1 VWWRPERRR
10 RSDHAQPPERRN
22 DPKVSDVEFLIGQ
35 TGDWI
40 RSADTKA
47 GLLLGALTVL
57 LGWLSSSA
65 GSLRGLW
72 SGHPQR
78 LGALV
83 FLATCVVLLVVAIA
97 LLIAVLIPR
106 RSTPAATR
114 YAWPWVH
121 RTSLEDLKALTPD
134 TQRTEAWRQAK
145 LLAGIASRKH
155 TLFAA
160 AVWFS
165 AGSTACFLAWS
176 VLRS

>member
-1 VWWRPERRR
+1 VRRAERRR
-10 RSDHAQPPERRN
+10 QSERAQPPGRRD
-22 DPKVSDVEFLIGQ
+22 DPDVSDVEFLIGQ

-57 LGWLSSSA
+57 LGWLSSSTE
-65 GSLRGLW
+65 SLRGLW

-83 FLATCVVLLVVAIA
+83 ILGVCVVLLVVAIG
-97 LLIAVLIPR
+97 LLIAILVPR
-106 RSTPAATR
+106 RSTPTATR

-121 RTSLEDLKALTPD
+121 GTSLEDLVALTPES
-134 TQRTEAWRQAK
+134 RRIEAWRQSK
-145 LLAGIASRKH
+145 HLASIASRKH

-165 AGSTACFLAWS
+165 AGSAACFLAWS
-176 VLRS
+176 VLRP